1 MPTLLHLSDLHR
13 TSGPRLQNDELLAAL
28 MSDAQRWRTEGI
40 PDPDIVVVS
49 GDLIQGAGL
58 DDPDADAKIAA
69 QYAEVHEFLLQ
80 LAQHFVNS
88 DLSRVVIVPGNH
100 DVHWGR
106 ARNSMTQ
113 IATCPPDIAVK
124 QLKAD
129 SRVRWDWEQQLA
141 YEISDSAVYDARLS
155 DFRNFQAEFY
165 AGLDPSPLSQDG
177 TDLVFFE
184 HADLGLAVVGFA
196 SWYGNDCFCHVGDI
210 APTSLAKSR
219 QLLSNSQAPVA
230 VAVWHHSI
238 NGKPQANDYMDQ
250 HVIHKLVDF
259 GFTVGLHGHQHYPE
273 AAPYEVKLPNLTS
286 MAVVCAGS
294 LAVGDRELPMGEPR
308 QFNIVEIDI
317 EDKSIVIHVRAMSP
331 AGVFFGSHRNEFGG
345 NTYTELTLPTSITRR
360 QGPTTTQLLDQAFTA
375 VAINQFEEAVE
386 LANQLPANLS
396 SVKRQIRIKAL
407 EGLGCLEDLIALLD
421 PPENAAEV
429 YQVVSLLLDLHR
441 FDEAEQ
447 RLQDASAA
455 IEITYHEELAAMI
468 AARRIIS

>member
-1 MPTLLHLSDLHR
+1 
-13 TSGPRLQNDELLAAL
+13 
-28 MSDAQRWRTEGI
+28 
-40 PDPDIVVVS
+40 
-49 GDLIQGAGL
+49 
-58 DDPDADAKIAA
+58 
-69 QYAEVHEFLLQ
+69 
-80 LAQHFVNS
+80 
-88 DLSRVVIVPGNH
+88 
-100 DVHWGR
+100 
-106 ARNSMTQ
+106 
-113 IATCPPDIAVK
+113 
-124 QLKAD
+124 
-129 SRVRWDWEQQLA
+129 
-141 YEISDSAVYDARLS
+141 
-155 DFRNFQAEFY
+155 
-165 AGLDPSPLSQDG
+165 
-177 TDLVFFE
+177 
-184 HADLGLAVVGFA
+184 
-196 SWYGNDCFCHVGDI
+196 
-210 APTSLAKSR
+210 
-219 QLLSNSQAPVA
+219 
-230 VAVWHHSI
+230 
-238 NGKPQANDYMDQ
+238 MDQ